1 MWFSPEE
8 WDALRLSA
16 KVALSATAV
25 CLPFGIAL
33 SWLLERR
40 NFPGKF
46 LIDAVVQ
53 LPMVLP
59 PVVPGYL
66 LLLLLG
72 TQGPLGGWLQAQFGI
87 VVAFTWKGAALASAV
102 MAFPLMVQ
110 PVRLAFR
117 MIDARLENA
126 ATTLG
131 ARPWQVF
138 LTITL
143 PLAVPG
149 EIAGSVLGF
158 SRSLGEFGA
167 TMAFVGNIPGE
178 TRTLPLA
185 IYSLTHQPNGE
196 AGALRLTLLS
206 IALAIAALLLSHWI
220 SRRAERLLGYDDHRG
235 SDHRSMVP
243 RSERNA
249 QL

>member
-1 MWFSPEE
+1 MNLSAEE
-8 WDALRLSA
+8 WQALQLSA
-16 KVALSATAV
+16 RVALCATVA
-25 CLPFGIAL
+25 CLPFGIGLA
-33 SWLLERR
+33 WMLERVR
-40 NFPGKF
+40 FRGKF
-46 LIDAVVQ
+46 VVDAMAQ

-72 TQGPLGGWLQAQFGI
+72 THGPLGGWLLSRFGI
-87 VVAFTWKGAALASAV
+87 VVAFNWKGAVIASAV
-102 MAFPLMVQ
+102 MAFPLMLQ
-110 PVRLAFR
+110 PIRHAFR

-138 LTITL
+138 ASITL
-143 PLAVPG
+143 PLSVPG
-149 EIAGSVLGF
+149 LIAGSLLCF

-185 IYSLTHQPNGE
+185 IYSMTHLPDGE
-196 AGALRLTLLS
+196 PAAMRLTLLS
-206 IALAIAALLLSHWI
+206 IALAVAALLASHWI
-220 SRRAERLLGYDDHRG
+220 GRRAERLLGFADHRG
-235 SDHRSMVP
+235 NH
-243 RSERNA
+243 A
-249 QL
+249 GL

>member
-1 MWFSPEE
+1 MIALSPAEAE
-8 WDALRLSA
+8 AL
-16 KVALSATAV
+16 ALSARVALCATLL
-25 CLPFGIAL
+25 CLPSGIAL
-33 SWLLERR
+33 AWLLARR
-40 NFPGKF
+40 EFPGKF
-46 LIDAVVQ
+46 LVNALIQ

-72 TQGPLGGWLQAQFGI
+72 TQGPVGGWLQAQFGI
-87 VVAFTWKGAALASAV
+87 VLAFTWKGAVIASAV

-110 PVRLAFR
+110 PLRLAFR
-117 MIDARLENA
+117 LIDRRLEQA
-126 ATTLG
+126 ASTLG
-131 ARPWQVF
+131 APPWKVF

-149 EIAGSVLGF
+149 VIAGALLCF

-185 IYSLTHQPNGE
+185 IYSFTHTPDGE
-196 AGALRLTLLS
+196 AAALRLSLLS
-206 IALAIAALLLSHWI
+206 ILLAVTALLVSHFLSQ
-220 SRRAERLLGYDDHRG
+220 RAERMLGQGEEGARRD
-235 SDHRSMVP
+235 P
-243 RSERNA
+243 A
-249 QL
+249 

>member
-1 MWFSPEE
+1 MTMWFSPDE

-16 KVALSATAV
+16 KVAICSTAL

-33 SWLLERR
+33 SWLLERAR
-40 NFPGKF
+40 FPGKF
-46 LIDAVVQ
+46 LIDALVQ

-87 VVAFTWKGAALASAV
+87 VIAFTWKGAALASAV

-110 PVRLAFR
+110 PIRLAFR
-117 MIDARLENA
+117 MIDARLEKA

-138 LTITL
+138 FTITL

-149 EIAGSVLGF
+149 VIAGSVLCF
-158 SRSLGEFGA
+158 SRGLGEFGA

-185 IYSLTHQPNGE
+185 IYSLTHVPDGD
-196 AGALRLTLLS
+196 AAALRLTLLS
-206 IALAIAALLLSHWI
+206 IGLAITALLLSHWI
-220 SRRAERLLGYDDHRG
+220 SRRAERLLGHADHR
-235 SDHRSMVP
+235 DQRA
-243 RSERNA
+243 E
-249 QL
+249 L

>member
-1 MWFSPEE
+1 MQFSPDEL
-8 WDALRLSA
+8 DALRLSA
-16 KVALSATAV
+16 KVALTATTV

-33 SWLLERR
+33 GWLLERR
-40 NFPGKF
+40 RFPGKF
-46 LIDAVVQ
+46 LVDALVQ

-72 TQGPLGGWLQAQFGI
+72 TQGPLGGWLQAQFGVLI
-87 VVAFTWKGAALASAV
+87 AFTWQGAALASAV
-102 MAFPLMVQ
+102 MAFALMVQ
-110 PVRLAFR
+110 PIRLAFR

-131 ARPWQVF
+131 AHPWQVF

-143 PLAVPG
+143 PLAAPG
-149 EIAGSVLGF
+149 VIAGCLLCF

-185 IYSLTHQPNGE
+185 IYSLTHAPDGDG
-196 AGALRLTLLS
+196 AALRLSLLS
-206 IALAIAALLLSHWI
+206 IGLAVTALLVSHWI
-220 SRRAERLLGYDDHRG
+220 NRRAEHALGYADHRG
-235 SDHRSMVP
+235 QHA
-243 RSERNA
+243 E
-249 QL
+249 L

>member
-1 MWFSPEE
+1 M
-8 WDALRLSA
+8 
-16 KVALSATAV
+16 
-25 CLPFGIAL
+25 
-33 SWLLERR
+33 
-40 NFPGKF
+40 
-46 LIDAVVQ
+46 VQ

-59 PVVPGYL
+59 PVVPGYF

-72 TQGPLGGWLQAQFGI
+72 TQGPIGGWLLSTFGI
-87 VVAFTWKGAALASAV
+87 VIAFTWKGAVIASAV

-117 MIDARLENA
+117 MIDMRLEQA

-131 ARPWQVF
+131 ATPWRAF

-143 PLAVPG
+143 PLAFPG
-149 EIAGSVLGF
+149 IVAGSMLCF

-185 IYSLTHQPNGE
+185 IYSFMNVPNGE
-196 AGALRLTLLS
+196 APAMRLALLS
-206 IALAIAALLLSHWI
+206 ILLAVSALLISHWI
-220 SRRAERLLGYDDHRG
+220 NRRAERLLGYASLRDDRAA
-235 SDHRSMVP
+235 
-243 RSERNA
+243 N
-249 QL
+249 

>member
-1 MWFSPEE
+1 VTLSAEE

-16 KVALSATAV
+16 RVALCATAL
-25 CLPFGIAL
+25 CLPIGIATG
-33 SWLLERR
+33 WLLARR
-40 NFPGKF
+40 NFPGKV
-46 LIDAVVQ
+46 LLDALVQ

-66 LLLLLG
+66 LLLLFG
-72 TQGPLGGWLQAQFGI
+72 TQGLVGHWLQAQFGI
-87 VVAFTWKGAALASAV
+87 VIAFTWKGAALASAV

-117 MIDARLENA
+117 MIDPRFEQA

-131 ARPWQVF
+131 ATPWRAFFTV
-138 LTITL
+138 TL

-149 EIAGSVLGF
+149 IITGAMLCF

-185 IYSLTHQPNGE
+185 IYNYTHVPNGE
-196 AGALRLTLLS
+196 AAAMRLLLLS
-206 IALAIAALLLSHWI
+206 LGLALAALLASHAI
-220 SRRAERLLGYDDHRG
+220 SRRAERLLGYTETWGAR
-235 SDHRSMVP
+235 
-243 RSERNA
+243 A
-249 QL
+249 QH